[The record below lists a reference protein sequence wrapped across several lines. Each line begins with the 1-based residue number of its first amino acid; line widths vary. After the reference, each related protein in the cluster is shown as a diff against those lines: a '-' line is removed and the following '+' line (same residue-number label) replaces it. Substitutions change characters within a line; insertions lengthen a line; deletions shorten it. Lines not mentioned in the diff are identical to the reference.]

1 MRKKITSIIR
11 KSAAS
16 LLLAATASVPWQ
28 TADADMLMNDN
39 FDYESGNL
47 YEKGGWMKYGSNPEG
62 PIQVLP
68 NSLTY
73 PGYQTASV
81 GGKAEI
87 KSTVTGED
95 LYKFFDNDAMVKEGK
110 MYVSF
115 LLNVKSTNK
124 AKAYFFAANVQTKNG
139 LGDGKSGSDY
149 FKIYVTDGSAGDKFK
164 ISIAGTA
171 AITKSKYVDGEFNTG
186 ETYLVVACYNFA
198 DNTYSLWINP
208 QSTDVEPAKADAS
221 DSEGTAVSITNG
233 GFKALQLR
241 QGASSSNPGAD
252 LEIDALRAATTW
264 AELFQ
269 ETAGPVVET
278 PTISLSSNTVNIPL
292 SYPESVM
299 TTSVKLYGQYL
310 KGDVTV
316 LCPDG
321 MECVPAT
328 ITAEEANSED
338 GVELNFS
345 FTTPVEGGA
354 YTRTVTFASEEA
366 QEAVL
371 TIKGEVL
378 EVTNIPN
385 AAQIDNIFTDPNHEE
400 KTYRYMGK
408 AVVTYVDKVKEG
420 TYEIYAQD
428 MFGAIK
434 INTSFTAQSE
444 CQYKQGDELTDVFFI
459 ADKLLGAPVMY
470 AMPTS
475 MDGSFGKLLA
485 TDKSKTPSDVTIADM
500 SAATLPT
507 NIYKLLK
514 VSNVH
519 IQDAEGKKFE
529 AGKNYTIS
537 DGEKTAVVRVF
548 AGSDLIGTDIPT
560 GTISVTGIS
569 GSTSIFSLN
578 LRSAADIEIGAA
590 SVSITPKKVFDFTN
604 DAAPVRQQ
612 TEIYQYTVVAE
623 NLPEAA
629 PVRLTG
635 TNADQFLAIPSEIPA
650 GSGTT
655 VVKVMYDPNS
665 VGMHKGGIFFD
676 FDKINA
682 EFNYTASFGNCK
694 AYDPDNLPSVTIEPK
709 VVDLSAAPG
718 ETVTATVTLNAANAF
733 DYITAS
739 RAGQGDNGGISINN
753 TYLPAD
759 SENVTITITFAP
771 KEEGEY
777 SETWTYTTTKCEA
790 PATIT
795 VNAVCEG
802 KLPPEED
809 EGEEG
814 NVDFS
819 NPLSW
824 YVQTFSTV
832 EKNKPLRL
840 EGWKN
845 VTVEG
850 TRAWWGYE
858 GETDG
863 VPFYAAKVTAYD
875 SKYKPGKGTP
885 CEMMLISPALD
896 YKNAKS
902 KMLRFRLM
910 GEFLNEK
917 TGDVL
922 DICLIKESETEPGE
936 YEAYNLDGFNIP
948 ATADEAGEWIS
959 YDVDMTNVS
968 GMPDVFCI
976 AFAFSGTRGV
986 DNTTTYYITDFSWSE
1001 KSEGI
1006 DGISITAD
1014 AFTADADGYYNVYTL
1029 QGIRV
1034 LRTKNI
1040 EELQTLPAG
1049 LYLTNGC
1056 KFIKK

>member
-1 MRKKITSIIR
+1 MRQQITSIIR
-11 KSAAS
+11 QSAAGM
-16 LLLAATASVPWQ
+16 LLAASASVPWI
-28 TADADMLMNDN
+28 TADADVLMNEN
-39 FDYESGNL
+39 FDYPAGNL
-47 YEKGGWMKYGSNPEG
+47 YQQGGWMKYGSNPNG
-62 PIQVLP
+62 PIKVLP
-68 NSLTY
+68 TSLTY
-73 PGYQTASV
+73 NGYQTAPV

-87 KSTVTGED
+87 KSEVTGED
-95 LYKFFDNDAMVKEGK
+95 LYKFFDNDAMVKDGK

-115 LLNVKSTNK
+115 LLNVKATNK
-124 AKAYFFAANVQTKNG
+124 AKAYFFAANTQTANG
-139 LGDGKSGSDY
+139 LGDGKSSSDF
-149 FKIYVTDGSAGDKFK
+149 FKLYVTDGSAGDKFK
-164 ISIAGTA
+164 IAIAGSA
-171 AITKSKYVDGEFNTG
+171 AITKAVYVDGEFNVD

-198 DNTYSLWINP
+198 DNKYSLWINP
-208 QSTDVEPAKADAS
+208 NTDAEPATADAF
-221 DSEGTAVSITNG
+221 DTTGTKPSVTAG

-241 QGASSSNPGAD
+241 QGATSSNYGAD

-264 AELFQ
+264 EELFE
-269 ETAGPVVET
+269 ETGGPVVET
-278 PTISLSSNTVNIPL
+278 PTISLSANTVNIPL
-292 SYPESVM
+292 AYPESVT

-316 LCPDG
+316 SCPEG
-321 MECVPAT
+321 MECVPST
-328 ITAEEANSED
+328 ITAEEANSTD

-345 FTTPVEGGA
+345 FTAPAEGGA

-378 EVTNIPN
+378 PVTNIPN
-385 AAQIDNIFTDPNHEE
+385 AAQIDNIFTNPNYEE
-400 KTYRYMGK
+400 NTYRYTGK
-408 AVVTYVDKVKEG
+408 AVVTYVDKTKEG
-420 TYEIYAQD
+420 AFEIYAQD

-434 INTSFTAQSE
+434 INTSATMQTE
-444 CQYKQGDELTDVFFI
+444 CQYKVGDEITDIFFM
-459 ADKLLGAPVMY
+459 ADKMLGAPFLY

-485 TDKSKTPSDVTIADM
+485 SDKSKTPTDVTIADM
-500 SAATLPT
+500 TAATLPT

-529 AGKNYTIS
+529 ANKNYTMT
-537 DGEKTAVVRVF
+537 DGEQTATVRVF
-548 AGSDLIGTDIPT
+548 AGSDLVGTDIPT
-560 GTISVTGIS
+560 GTVSLTGIS
-569 GSTSIFSLN
+569 GSTSVFSLN
-578 LRSAADIEIGAA
+578 LRSAQDIEIGAA
-590 SVSITPKKVFDFTN
+590 SVNITPKKMFDFSN
-604 DAAPVRQQ
+604 DAAPIMQQ

-623 NLPEAA
+623 NLPQAA
-629 PVRLTG
+629 PVKLTG
-635 TNADQFLAIPSEIPA
+635 VNADQFVVIPAEIPA

-655 VVKVMYDPNS
+655 VVKVMYDPNK
-665 VGMHKGGIFFD
+665 VGMHKAGILFD
-676 FDKINA
+676 FDQINP
-682 EFNYTASFGNCK
+682 EFNYTASFSNCK
-694 AYDPDNLPSVTIEPK
+694 AYDPDNLPAITIDPK
-709 VVDLSAAPG
+709 VIVLSAAPG
-718 ETVTATVTLNAANAF
+718 ESVTATATLSAANAF
-733 DYITAS
+733 DYITAT
-739 RAGQGDNGGISINN
+739 RAGQGDNGGITINN

-759 SENVTITITFAP
+759 SENVTLTITFAP
-771 KEEGEY
+771 KAEGEY
-777 SETWTYTTTKCEA
+777 HETWSYTTTKCGA

-802 KLPPEED
+802 SLPPEEN

-814 NVDFS
+814 TVDFS

-845 VTVEG
+845 IAVEG

-858 GETDG
+858 GEEDG
-863 VPFYAAKVTAYD
+863 VPFHAAKITAYD

-896 YKNAKS
+896 YKNAVS

-917 TGDVL
+917 SGDVL

-986 DNTTTYYITDFSWSE
+986 DNSTTYYITDFSWSE
-1001 KSEGI
+1001 KSECI
-1006 DGISITAD
+1006 DGIAIGNGG
-1014 AFTADADGYYNVYTL
+1014 FTADADGYYNVYTL
-1029 QGIRV
+1029 QGVRV

-1040 EELQTLPAG
+1040 EELQSLPSG